1 MLLAPLDS
9 LESAELIY
17 WVYVGTMTSVV
28 CMQQSAAISPTSGW
42 GIVTKLSGYI
52 SGMVQL
58 MPDPFFGRKIF
69 GVKGHGPKR
78 GKTVKI
84 YLLLQFL
91 SQDVHL
97 FRMCCPPQGRKNVG
111 NGILIQG
118 PKILQKFFEN
128 GQNFELFC
136 YLSQKLKNLG
146 LDRFWGPDFI
156 SVEKFWFGAPV
167 WPARA
172 PERSEF

>member
-1 MLLAPLDS
+1 MLLLKCMGTTNLLMFLLVFKNQPCTGFNPWVSVAGSSIFLTVYELKISHCSICCHWPSLLAPLDS
-9 LESAELIY
+9 IESAELIY
-17 WVYVGTMTSVV
+17 WVYVGQMASVLV
-28 CMQQSAAISPTSGW
+28 SSQQSAAISPTSGW

-58 MPDPFFGRKIF
+58 MPVPFFGQKIF

-97 FRMCCPPQGRKNVG
+97 FRMCCPPQGRK
-111 NGILIQG
+111 LY
-118 PKILQKFFEN
+118 E
-128 GQNFELFC
+128 
-136 YLSQKLKNLG
+136 
-146 LDRFWGPDFI
+146 
-156 SVEKFWFGAPV
+156 
-167 WPARA
+167 
-172 PERSEF
+172 PEF